1 MLDGSRAPKLTGRNR
16 YMKVCE
22 TDCDAQRLCTCC
34 CVLCQSPS
42 CFTAADVTHL
52 VLSQDS
58 TPLYLHP
65 HSYSHHLT
73 LLLTLYSPQGKLAGT
88 GGADSGGPDPAAM
101 AAVRFCLSLF
111 SASLKRNKMDP
122 TDRVVLSMAAPFVP
136 LLGQCLRLSGAVD
149 VVTLATRCLC
159 TLLTWG
165 IRVEASFVQAVGM

>member
-1 MLDGSRAPKLTGRNR
+1 
-16 YMKVCE
+16 V
-22 TDCDAQRLCTCC
+22 
-34 CVLCQSPS
+34 SPS
-42 CFTAADVTHL
+42 SCLESISLILILHSCDCYPALSSPWT
-52 VLSQDS
+52 VLDSIS
-58 TPLYLHP
+58 TPIPIFSLSSPPP
-65 HSYSHHLT
+65 HSIS
-73 LLLTLYSPQGKLAGT
+73 QGKLAGT

-165 IRVEASFVQAVGM
+165 IHVEASFVQAVGT